1 MAKRITLRKGVTV
14 VYEGQFLTRTVTI
27 DEIRVLKGNRPYSLY
42 DKFGERY
49 EFENLDEDSKKK
61 INEIVER
68 NKPYV

>member
-1 MAKRITLRKGVTV
+1 MAKRITLRKGISV
-14 VYEGQFLTRTVTI
+14 VYEGKFLTRTVTVN
-27 DEIRVLKGNRPYSLY
+27 EIRVLKGNKPYSLY

-49 EFENLDEDSKKK
+49 DFEYLDEDSKKK